1 MLNSAIRI
9 LNFDDSLDLQ
19 KTLLKQYTPEIVN
32 LRDLGPRARLWLD
45 KETKS
50 QIIERLANSGKN
62 SVTFLGSGDFHQ
74 VSNILISQFSEPL
87 SVIVFDAHPDWD
99 SLPPR
104 LGCGSWVTETLKCE
118 NILKFILIGV
128 SSDDISSFNLET
140 ADLNSL
146 SNNRLEIYPY
156 AHRPSLV
163 FLKRIPRNISIQVKK
178 WLVINKI
185 FWSELRG
192 KNLSEFILSL
202 VKRIPTKKVYL
213 SIDKDCLKSEFA
225 LTNWEEGLISLEE
238 LILMLKVIQENCDII
253 GADISGDYSP
263 VIIRGRFKKFCSAF
277 DHPKKVKA
285 KDFSQNL
292 ISQINEETNLK
303 ILEALNR

>member
-87 SVIVFDAHPDWD
+87 SVIVFDTHPDWD

-178 WLVINKI
+178 WLFINKI

-303 ILEALNR
+303 ILEVLNR